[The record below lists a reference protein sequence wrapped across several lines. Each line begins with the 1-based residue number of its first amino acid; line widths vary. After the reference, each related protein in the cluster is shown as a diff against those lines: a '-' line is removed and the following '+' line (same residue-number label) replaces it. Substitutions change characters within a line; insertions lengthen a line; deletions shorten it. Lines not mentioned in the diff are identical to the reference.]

1 MCYNL
6 RVIDRNVGRTALK
19 ISHGVATFLH
29 QLTDQLV
36 GLDDRALGVINEA
49 ALQIFPG
56 LTEPGGVRRRQRY
69 DSEELNPLFAR
80 LEFRFGLCSASEIID
95 GSAVFRTKAFLESQR
110 LFLFFVAE
118 PCRKCNHYEDHNP
131 GKNDPCLGVYRMHVW
146 LLFWLILPSSSPKV
160 TAASA
165 EHYDQQDD
173 DNDR

>member
-69 DSEELNPLFAR
+69 DSEELTPLFAR

-95 GSAVFRTKAFLESQR
+95 GSAVFRTKAFLESMR
-110 LFLFFVAE
+110 LLFLVDE
-118 PCRKCNHYEDHNP
+118 PCRKCNQCKDHNA
-131 GKNDPCLGVYRMHVW
+131 GKNDPCLCVYRTHVY
-146 LLFWLILPSSSPKV
+146 LLFCLL
-160 TAASA
+160 
-165 EHYDQQDD
+165 
-173 DNDR
+173 